1 MVRCEALFEYL
12 CTIMTGTVVKS
23 TGSWYEV
30 HTDSGET
37 VSCRLK
43 GVFRLDE
50 SKDTNPV
57 TVGDKVTLEKEE
69 NDWMI
74 GQIYERRNY
83 IVRASPKHKGARQ
96 VLAANLDQNLLIV
109 TMANPRTSTG
119 FIDRFLL
126 TAEAYHIPTHI
137 VFNKQDILDPKGL
150 KKQEYVSDIYRS
162 IGYPVY
168 FTSTYTGVGLNE
180 IKELLTDKTTLVA
193 GHSGVGKSS
202 LLNKIDPSLDLRTM
216 DISKVTGKGMH
227 TTTFAEMHYTSFGA
241 RIIDTPGVREF
252 GLMHFLPE
260 EISHYYVEMREYIPL
275 CRFNNCMHDNEPG
288 CAVKQAYLDERISEE
303 RYINYLTIMADYKAN
318 YKHWE
323 NE

>member
-1 MVRCEALFEYL
+1 
-12 CTIMTGTVVKS
+12 MTGTVIKS

-30 HTDSGET
+30 YADSGET
-37 VSCRLK
+37 ISCRLK
-43 GVFRLDE
+43 GIFRLEE

-57 TVGDKVTLEKEE
+57 TVGDRVTIDKEE

-74 GQIYERRNY
+74 SEVAERQNY
-83 IVRASPKHKGARQ
+83 IVRASPKHKHARQ
-96 VLAANLDQNLLIV
+96 VIAANMDQCLLIV

-150 KKQEYVSDIYRS
+150 KKQEFVLDIYKS

-168 FTSTYTGVGLNE
+168 LTSTHTGEGLDTV
-180 IKELLTDKTTLVA
+180 KELLKDKTTLVA

-202 LLNKIDPSLDLRTM
+202 LLNKLDTALNLRTLE
-216 DISKVTGKGMH
+216 ISKVTGKGMH
-227 TTTFAEMHYTSFGA
+227 TTTFAEMHLTSFGA

-260 EISHYYVEMREYIPL
+260 EISHYYVEMREYIPQ
-275 CRFNNCMHDNEPG
+275 CKFNNCMHDNEPG
-288 CAVKQAYLDERISEE
+288 CAVKQAYLDGKIAEE
-303 RYINYLTIMADYKAN
+303 RYVNYLTIMADYKAN

-323 NE
+323 E

>member
-1 MVRCEALFEYL
+1 
-12 CTIMTGTVVKS
+12 MTGVVIKS

-30 HTDSGET
+30 RTDSGAT
-37 VSCRLK
+37 ISCRLR

-50 SKDTNPV
+50 TKDTTPL
-57 TVGDKVTLEKEE
+57 TVGDRVTVADTEG
-69 NDWMI
+69 DWMI
-74 GQIYERRNY
+74 TEIAERQNY

-96 VLAANLDQNLLIV
+96 ILAANMDQCLLIV

-126 TAEAYHIPTHI
+126 TAEAYHIPVHL

-150 KKQEYVSDIYRS
+150 KKQQAVTEIYS
-162 IGYPVY
+162 HIGYPVHMV
-168 FTSTYTGVGLNE
+168 STYTGQG
-180 IKELLTDKTTLVA
+180 ISELRDLLRHKTTLVA

-202 LLNKIDPSLDLRTM
+202 LLNKLDPALDLRTT
-216 DISKVTGKGMH
+216 DISQITGKGMH
-227 TTTFAEMHYTSFGA
+227 TTTFAEMHFMDFGA
-241 RIIDTPGVREF
+241 AIIDTPGVREF

-260 EISHYYVEMREYIPL
+260 QISHYYVEMREFIPL
-275 CRFNNCMHDNEPG
+275 CKFNNCMHDNEPG
-288 CAVKQAYLDERISEE
+288 CAVKQAYLDGKIAEE

-323 NE
+323 E